1 MINITDGDIIYAEKI
16 LLRENQHFDAE
27 RNAFIKNLETIDL
40 QAVPGSGKTT
50 ALLAKLLILERYMP
64 LENNSGILVISHTN
78 AAVDEIRDR
87 IGKYCPKLFSY
98 PNFVG
103 TIQSFVDSFL
113 AIPYYVN
120 RFKTRP
126 FRIDNEIYDEK
137 VENFLSNIWFH
148 KYGYSD
154 DVIRKISHIKNVD
167 VSVFYTYRFDFD
179 DEDKLILT
187 KSLNSDKLEIKKP
200 RGRTRIENYQDYSDI
215 EKDELL
221 KWFFKFKKEIL
232 IDKQTLHYD
241 DAYFLA
247 KWYII
252 KQPQIKKLLQN
263 RFKYVFVDE
272 MQDMDIH
279 QYELLE
285 KLFYDEGN
293 SLALFQR
300 IGDKN
305 QAIFNGSAKLEE
317 IWNNRENTLYLTGS
331 HRLNSKTAPIVEKL
345 ALTPN
350 DVVGR
355 NKNEDNSEIDIKP
368 HIIVFDNTTI
378 KDVISNFSEII
389 KEFQENG
396 KIPKQAHNSFMAIA
410 WIKDNTNPNR
420 IGLSDYWSDFS
431 LSGYKKQ
438 IDFKV
443 LNDYLLFLDKEKKTL
458 ESVRKNILN
467 ALLKIMRLEKIL
479 DENSRFYSKRK
490 LLQFLKEKFPNE
502 YEDLKLH
509 IYKWSIAIIKGK
521 SEEIFESV
529 KEYIPTFLQFFD
541 KEISHSN
548 DFINNESEIKIENIE
563 IIEQTNIY
571 KSDNIEIEI
580 GTIHSAKG
588 QTHTATLY
596 LETFY
601 QGKYESEY
609 LKELFL
615 EEGINKNGVY
625 RKQALKMSYVGFSR
639 PTHLLCV
646 AIHKD
651 RFDRDFTEINRDIWE
666 IIEM

>member
-1 MINITDGDIIYAEKI
+1 MLSKMCAMINITDADIIYAEKI

-27 RNAFIKNLETIDL
+27 RIAFIKNLETIDL

-50 ALLAKLLILERYMP
+50 ALLAKLVILEKHMP

-120 RFKTRP
+120 RFKTKP
-126 FRIDNEIYDEK
+126 FRIDNEIYDEQ
-137 VENFLSNIWFH
+137 VE
-148 KYGYSD
+148 
-154 DVIRKISHIKNVD
+154 R
-167 VSVFYTYRFDFD
+167 FYTNTNNYGLKGYLDRQNDGLSFLKSIRGTTQGKLKSYINGNPDDF
-179 DEDKLILT
+179 KLKDST
-187 KSLNSDKLEIKKP
+187 KKTYKSLL
-200 RGRTRIENYQDYSDI
+200 
-215 EKDELL
+215 
-221 KWFFKFKKEIL
+221 KFKVNL
-232 IDKQTLHYD
+232 IQKGYLHFD
-241 DAYFLA
+241 DAYTLA
-247 KWYII
+247 EFQLAIAPHNKI
-252 KQPQIKKLLQN
+252 LLQK

-285 KLFYDEGN
+285 ELFYDEGN
-293 SLALFQR
+293 SFAFFQR

-317 IWNNRENTLYLTGS
+317 IWNNRKNTLYLNGS
-331 HRLNSKTAPIVEKL
+331 HRLNSKTAPIVENL

-350 DVVGR
+350 EVVGR
-355 NKNEDNSEIDIKP
+355 NKNQDNSEIEIKP

-378 KDVISNFSEII
+378 KNVIPKFSEII
-389 KEFQENG
+389 VEFQENG
-396 KIPKQAHNSFMAIA
+396 NIPEQAFNSFKAIA
-410 WIKDNTNPNR
+410 WRKENEDADK
-420 IGLSDYWSDFS
+420 IGLSDYWSDYS
-431 LSGYKKQ
+431 VAGYKKQ

-443 LNDYLLFLDKEKKTL
+443 LKDYLLFLDKEKKTL

-467 ALLKIMRLEKIL
+467 ALLKVMRMENIL

-490 LLQFLKEKFPNE
+490 LLQFLKEKFTNE
-502 YEDLKLH
+502 YEELKLH
-509 IYKWSIAIIKGK
+509 IYKWSIGIIKGK
-521 SEEIFESV
+521 SEEIFDLV

-548 DFINNESEIKIENIE
+548 GFVNNESEINIENIE
-563 IIEQTNIY
+563 IVEQTNIY

-615 EEGINKNGVY
+615 EEAINKNGVY
-625 RKQALKMSYVGFSR
+625 RKQAFKMSYVGFSR
-639 PTHLLCV
+639 PTHLLCI

-651 RFDRDFTEINRDIWE
+651 RFDRDLSDINNEIWE
-666 IIEM
+666 VVEL

>member
-16 LLRENQHFDAE
+16 LLKENQHFDDE
-27 RNAFIKNLETIDL
+27 RVAFIKNLDTIDL

-64 LENNSGILVISHTN
+64 LENNAGVLAISHTN
-78 AAVDEIRDR
+78 AAVDEIRNR
-87 IGKYCPKLFSY
+87 IGKHCPKLFSY

-103 TIQSFVDSFL
+103 TIQSFVDYFL

-120 RFKTRP
+120 KFERKP
-126 FRIDNEIYDEK
+126 FRIDNEIYDEQVERFYTNTNDFGLK
-137 VENFLSNIWFH
+137 GYLDRQNDGQSFLKSIRLTTQGKLKSYLNGNPENFKLKDST
-148 KYGYSD
+148 KP
-154 DVIRKISHIKNVD
+154 
-167 VSVFYTYRFDFD
+167 TY
-179 DEDKLILT
+179 
-187 KSLNSDKLEIKKP
+187 KSLL
-200 RGRTRIENYQDYSDI
+200 
-215 EKDELL
+215 
-221 KWFFKFKKEIL
+221 KFKVNL
-232 IDKQTLHYD
+232 IQKGYLHFD
-241 DAYFLA
+241 DAYTLA
-247 KWYII
+247 EFQLGVAPHNKI
-252 KQPQIKKLLQN
+252 LLQK

-331 HRLNSKTAPIVEKL
+331 HRLNSKTAPIVEIL

-350 DVVGR
+350 EVVGR
-355 NKNEDNSEIDIKP
+355 NKNEDNLEIDIKP
-368 HIIVFDNTTI
+368 HIIVFDNITI
-378 KDVISNFSEII
+378 KDVISKFSEII

-396 KIPKQAHNSFMAIA
+396 KIPKKVRNRFMAIA
-410 WIKDNTNPNR
+410 WRKENDEADK
-420 IGLSDYWSDFS
+420 IGLSDYWNDYSVA
-431 LSGYKKQ
+431 GYKKQ
-438 IDFKV
+438 IDFTV
-443 LNDYLLFLDKEKKTL
+443 LQDYLLFLDKEKKTL
-458 ESVRKNILN
+458 ESARKNILN
-467 ALLKIMRLEKIL
+467 ALLKIIRLENIL
-479 DENSRFYSKRK
+479 DENNRFYSKRK
-490 LLQFLKEKFPNE
+490 LLQFLKDKFINE

-521 SEEIFESV
+521 SEEIFESI

-548 DFINNESEIKIENIE
+548 DFINNESEINIENIE

-571 KSDNIEIEI
+571 KLDNIEVEI

-615 EEGINKNGVY
+615 EEAINKNGVY

-651 RFDRDFTEINRDIWE
+651 RFDRDLSEINDEIWE
-666 IIEM
+666 VVELE

>member
-1 MINITDGDIIYAEKI
+1 MCAMINITNRDIKYAEKI
-16 LLRENQHFDAE
+16 LLRENQHFDTK
-27 RNAFIKNLETIDL
+27 RIAFIKNLETIDL

-50 ALLAKLLILERYMP
+50 ALLAKLLILEKYMP
-64 LENNSGILVISHTN
+64 LENNSGILVVSHTN
-78 AAVDEIRDR
+78 AAVNEICDR
-87 IGKYCPKLFSY
+87 IGKYCPRLFSY

-113 AIPYYVN
+113 AIPFYVN
-120 RFKTRP
+120 EFKSKP
-126 FRIDNEIYDEK
+126 FRIDNEIYNEK
-137 VENFLSNIWFH
+137 VEKFLSNIWFH
-148 KYGYSD
+148 KYGYSNN
-154 DVIRKISHIKNVD
+154 VIKKISHIKNVND
-167 VSVFYTYRFDFD
+167 SLFYTYRFNFD
-179 DEDKLILT
+179 DDKNFILT
-187 KSLNSDKLEIKKP
+187 KHLNSDKLEVKKP
-200 RGRTRIENYQDYSDI
+200 RGRTNIERYQDYSAI
-215 EKDELL
+215 EKEELL
-221 KWFFKFKKEIL
+221 EWFIKFKKEIL
-232 IDKQTLHYD
+232 VNEQTLHYD

-252 KQPQIKKLLQN
+252 KQPQIRKLLQK

-279 QYELLE
+279 QNELLE
-285 KLFYDEGN
+285 NLFYDEGN
-293 SLALFQR
+293 SLTHFQR

-350 DVVGR
+350 EVVGR
-355 NKNEDNSEIDIKP
+355 NKNKDNSEIDIKP

-396 KIPKQAHNSFMAIA
+396 KIPEQAHNSFMAIA
-410 WIKDNTNPNR
+410 WRKKNDDTDK
-420 IGLSDYWSDFS
+420 IGLSDYWNEYSVA
-431 LSGYKKQ
+431 GYKKQ

-443 LNDYLLFLDKEKKTL
+443 LKDYLLFLDKEKNAF

-467 ALLKIMRLEKIL
+467 ALLKITRLENIL
-479 DENSRFYSKRK
+479 DDNNRYYSNRK
-490 LLQFLKEKFPNE
+490 LLQFLKEKFANE
-502 YEDLKLH
+502 YEVLKLH
-509 IYKWSIAIIKGK
+509 IYKWSIGIIRGK
-521 SEEIFESV
+521 SERIFESV
-529 KEYIPTFLQFFD
+529 KEYIPIFLHFFD

-548 DFINNESEIKIENIE
+548 
-563 IIEQTNIY
+563 
-571 KSDNIEIEI
+571 EIEI

-615 EEGINKNGVY
+615 EEATNKDGVY
-625 RKQALKMSYVGFSR
+625 RKHALKMSYVGFSR

-651 RFDRDFTEINRDIWE
+651 RFDRDLSEINNEIWE
-666 IIEM
+666 VVELELQTQKPNTFEIPTL

>member
-1 MINITDGDIIYAEKI
+1 MQSKMCAMINITDADIIYAEKI
-16 LLRENQHFDAE
+16 LLKENQHFDDE
-27 RNAFIKNLETIDL
+27 RIAFIKNLETIDL

-50 ALLAKLLILERYMP
+50 ALLAKLLILEKYMP
-64 LENNSGILVISHTN
+64 LENNSGVLVISHTN

-103 TIQSFVDSFL
+103 TIQSFADTFL
-113 AIPYYVN
+113 AIPFYVN
-120 RFKTRP
+120 KFKTKP
-126 FRIDNEIYDEK
+126 FRIDNEIYDEQVELFYNNTK
-137 VENFLSNIWFH
+137 NVGLKAYLDRQIDGLSFLNSIRLTTQGKLKSYINGKPENFKLKDST
-148 KYGYSD
+148 KP
-154 DVIRKISHIKNVD
+154 
-167 VSVFYTYRFDFD
+167 TY
-179 DEDKLILT
+179 
-187 KSLNSDKLEIKKP
+187 KSLVNFKINLIKK
-200 RGRTRIENYQDYSDI
+200 GY
-215 EKDELL
+215 
-221 KWFFKFKKEIL
+221 
-232 IDKQTLHYD
+232 LHFD
-241 DAYFLA
+241 DAYTLA
-247 KWYII
+247 ELQLATVPHNKT
-252 KQPQIKKLLQN
+252 LLQK
-263 RFKYVFVDE
+263 RFNYVFVDE

-293 SLALFQR
+293 SLAIFQR

-317 IWNNRENTLYLTGS
+317 IWNNRENTLYLNGS
-331 HRLNSKTAPIVEKL
+331 HRLNPKTASIVENL

-350 DVVGR
+350 EVVGR
-355 NKNEDNSEIDIKP
+355 NKNQDNSEIDIKP

-378 KDVISNFSEII
+378 KDVISRFSEII
-389 KEFQENG
+389 VEFQENG
-396 KIPKQAHNSFMAIA
+396 NIPEQADDSFMAIA
-410 WIKDNTNPNR
+410 WRKENEDADK
-420 IGLSDYWSDFS
+420 IGLSDYWNDYSV
-431 LSGYKKQ
+431 SGYKKQ

-443 LNDYLLFLDKEKKTL
+443 LKDYLLFLDKEKKTL

-467 ALLKIMRLEKIL
+467 SLLKVMRLENIL
-479 DENSRFYSKRK
+479 DENSRFYTKRK
-490 LLQFLKEKFPNE
+490 LLQFLKEKLSNE
-502 YEDLKLH
+502 YEELKLH
-509 IYKWSIAIIKGK
+509 IYQWSIAIIKGK

-529 KEYIPTFLQFFD
+529 KEYIPTFLQLFD

-548 DFINNESEIKIENIE
+548 DFINNESEVNVGNIE

-571 KSDNIEIEI
+571 KSDNIEIKI

-615 EEGINKNGVY
+615 GEATNKNGVY
-625 RKQALKMSYVGFSR
+625 RKQAMKMSYVGFSR
-639 PTHLLCV
+639 PTHLLCI

-651 RFDRDFTEINRDIWE
+651 RYERDLSEINKEIWE
-666 IIEM
+666 VIELE